1 MMDTN
6 ELTAYVTG
14 SPAYKLD
21 IMEAIHQKISYV
33 LVFVFIV
40 TYVILLLAFRSVVL
54 PLKASIMNMLS
65 LGAGLGIVVW
75 VFQEGIGAQWLG
87 VSSTGS
93 IFALLPILIFC
104 VVFGI
109 SMDYEVMML
118 SRIMENY
125 ERTGDNEFSTA
136 EGLEST
142 GGLITSATLIL
153 AVVVGAFVFTDNEVM
168 KAIGL
173 GLTATIL
180 LDATVI
186 RVSLVPAFMKMMG
199 RANWWS
205 PRWMFPA
212 HKLASKEGTD
222 QHGES
227 G

>member
-1 MMDTN
+1 MSFSYWRFDRSCSFKSKHN
-6 ELTAYVTG
+6 EYAQPRRRTRYRGMGV
-14 SPAYKLD
+14 S
-21 IMEAIHQKISYV
+21 
-33 LVFVFIV
+33 
-40 TYVILLLAFRSVVL
+40 R
-54 PLKASIMNMLS
+54 
-65 LGAGLGIVVW
+65 
-75 VFQEGIGAQWLG
+75 GIGAQWLG

-142 GGLITSATLIL
+142 GGLITSALIL

-173 GLTATIL
+173 GLTAHSAGCHR
-180 LDATVI
+180 D
-186 RVSLVPAFMKMMG
+186 SG
-199 RANWWS
+199 RLCL
-205 PRWMFPA
+205 R
-212 HKLASKEGTD
+212 L
-222 QHGES
+222 
-227 G
+227 

>member
-1 MMDTN
+1 
-6 ELTAYVTG
+6 
-14 SPAYKLD
+14 
-21 IMEAIHQKISYV
+21 
-33 LVFVFIV
+33 
-40 TYVILLLAFRSVVL
+40 
-54 PLKASIMNMLS
+54 MLS
-65 LGAGLGIVVW
+65 LAAGLGIVVW
-75 VFQEGIGAQWLG
+75 VFQEGIGAEWLG
-87 VSSTGS
+87 VSSTGR
-93 IFALLPILIFC
+93 IFALLPVLIFC

-142 GGLITSATLIL
+142 GGLITSAALIL

-173 GLTATIL
+173 GLTAAIL

-186 RVSLVPAFMKMMG
+186 RVLLVPAFMKMLG

-205 PRWMFPA
+205 PAWMFPA
-212 HKLASKEGTD
+212 SKLASKERSDKRGSRMISSRTKQKPSVWVCYNHIMDIIKTVEYIQASCTD
-222 QHGES
+222 
-227 G
+227 